1 MDEITTRCNVYN
13 MMNGTNLTPRRYYA
27 LSTDV
32 MVKNER
38 EAVAKSADMGLTI
51 SLVNNINRK
60 IMSRR

>member
-1 MDEITTRCNVYN
+1 MDEITARCNVYN
-13 MMNGTNLTPRRYYA
+13 MMNGTNLTPLQYYA

-51 SLVNNINRK
+51 SLVKNINRK
-60 IMSRR
+60 IMSRK

>member
-13 MMNGTNLTPRRYYA
+13 MMNGTNLTPRQYYA

>member
-13 MMNGTNLTPRRYYA
+13 MMNGTNLTPCQYYA

-38 EAVAKSADMGLTI
+38 EAVAKSTDMGLTI
-51 SLVNNINRK
+51 SLIKNINRK

>member
-13 MMNGTNLTPRRYYA
+13 MMNGTNLTPRQYYA

-60 IMSRR
+60 IMGRR

>member
-1 MDEITTRCNVYN
+1 MDEITTRCTVSN
-13 MMNGTNLTPRRYYA
+13 MMNGTKLTPRQYYA

-38 EAVAKSADMGLTI
+38 EAVAKSADMGLTT
-51 SLVNNINRK
+51 SLIKNINRK

>member
-1 MDEITTRCNVYN
+1 
-13 MMNGTNLTPRRYYA
+13 MNGTNLTPRQYYA

>member
-1 MDEITTRCNVYN
+1 MDEITARCNVYN
-13 MMNGTNLTPRRYYA
+13 MMNGTNLTPRQYYA

-32 MVKNER
+32 MVENEL

>member
-1 MDEITTRCNVYN
+1 MDEITARCNVYN
-13 MMNGTNLTPRRYYA
+13 MMNGTNLTPHQYYS

-38 EAVAKSADMGLTI
+38 EAVAKSTDMGLTI
-51 SLVNNINRK
+51 CLVNNINRK